1 MPLCGVRVPSR
12 YHSAVREACS
22 TEIETLRRERE
33 RLRSE
38 RSSITVRNM
47 EFERRMRSFRNV
59 SLLAWTAVLAAEKK
73 SGRLE
78 DVIGELRQALE
89 ASDTLWEGFAGCVR
103 DTEGYGL
110 SRQERIRKSAA

>member
-73 SGRLE
+73 SGLE
-78 DVIGELRQALE
+78 DAIGELRQALE

-110 SRQERIRKSAA
+110 SRQERIRKPAA

>member
-1 MPLCGVRVPSR
+1 MPFCGVRVPSR
-12 YHSAVREACS
+12 YHSAVLEACS

-38 RSSITVRNM
+38 RSSITMRNM

-59 SLLAWTAVLAAEKK
+59 SLLAWSAVLAAEKK
-73 SGRLE
+73 AGLE
-78 DVIGELRQALE
+78 DAIGKLREALN

-110 SRQERIRKSAA
+110 SRQERIRKPAA